1 MQHQPQTF
9 IAACDQCVH
18 LRMICT
24 TFYIM
29 SMCLPCSHNNVLYS
43 VHILFNISFRQC
55 GAQTMARKCFCSHD
69 SVLPCVHKCHAV
81 FTRQCASCV
90 YITMHSCSHDNVC
103 TVFTFCSGYPPGQG
117 VCQAP
122 GKVPGST
129 PGGTNFIPS
138 RVIGLILNER
148 CQEWRRLNRRP
159 PAFCVNAAATG
170 AAATA
175 KVSDTTLCD
184 NYRQY
189 WGLVSDDERRRDH
202 DNVRRKHGSW
212 D

>member
-1 MQHQPQTF
+1 MDRRLLAAVVIVTMLSSILVLSHPQS
-9 IAACDQCVH
+9 
-18 LRMICT
+18 REE
-24 TFYIM
+24 
-29 SMCLPCSHNNVLYS
+29 
-43 VHILFNISFRQC
+43 R
-55 GAQTMARKCFCSHD
+55 
-69 SVLPCVHKCHAV
+69 
-81 FTRQCASCV
+81 
-90 YITMHSCSHDNVC
+90 
-103 TVFTFCSGYPPGQG
+103 GYPPGQG

-129 PGGTNFIPS
+129 PGGSNFIPS